1 MTIKKFKN
9 SKELWGKIK
18 NLRASKKISQEDIA
32 RIMELN
38 RVTYSNIESG
48 ERSIKETEII
58 LISDIFEKPLSY
70 FVNEKDS
77 IKELDKNDKN
87 YIFKKVFLYIL
98 NKVWEK
104 ANVWKIVVYK
114 LLYFSEFNHYEKL
127 WKSLLNIEFKK
138 WPMWPVPNPEE
149 VKSIFEEMN
158 NDNQIEE
165 VKTLFKWYEQHR
177 FVSKLKDINF
187 YNLLK
192 DLKPEQIQIIDDVI
206 YKLSNMTATQISEY
220 SHWDMP
226 YRATKQTWEIISK
239 TKVFYR
245 TPEYSVTLWEDD

>member
-9 SKELWGKIK
+9 SKLLWEKIK
-18 NLRASKKISQEDIA
+18 TLRASRKISQEDIA
-32 RIMELN
+32 KIMWLN
-38 RVTYSNIESG
+38 RVTYSNIETG
-48 ERSIKETEII
+48 DRNIKETEIS
-58 LISDIFEKPLSY
+58 LISDIFEKSISY
-70 FVNEKDS
+70 FVTESDTIKEIEKD
-77 IKELDKNDKN
+77 DKN

-114 LLYFSEFNHYEKL
+114 LLYFSEFNHYEKH
-127 WKSLLNIEFKK
+127 WKSLLNIQFIK

-149 VKSIFEEMN
+149 VKYIFSEMIEN
-158 NDNQIEE
+158 NQIEE

-177 FVSKLKDINF
+177 FVSKLKDIDF

-192 DLKPEQIQIIDDVI
+192 DLEPEQIEIIDNVM

-220 SHWDMP
+220 SHWDIP
-226 YRATKQTWEIISK
+226 YRSTKQTWEIISK
-239 TKVFYR
+239 TKAFYR
-245 TPEYSVTLWEDD
+245 TPEYSVTFWEDD

>member
-1 MTIKKFKN
+1 MSTKFLN
-9 SKELWGKIK
+9 SKELWEKIK
-18 NLRASKKISQEDIA
+18 NLRVSKKLSQEEISNLIWIS
-32 RIMELN
+32 RITLAK
-38 RVTYSNIESG
+38 IESG
-48 ERSIKETEII
+48 ERNIKEEELET
-58 LISDIFEKPLSY
+58 ISEIFEKPINY
-70 FVNEKDS
+70 FVKESDG

-114 LLYFSEFNHYEKL
+114 LLYFSEFNHYEKF

-138 WPMWPVPNPEE
+138 WPMWPVPDPEE
-149 VKSIFEEMN
+149 TKEIFKEMELN
-158 NDNQIEE
+158 NQIEE

-177 FVSKLKDINF
+177 FVSQLKDVDF
-187 YNLLK
+187 YDLVK
-192 DLKPEQIQIIDDVI
+192 DLQPEQIQVVDDVI
-206 YKLSNMTATQISEY
+206 EKLSNMTATQISEY

-226 YRATKQTWEIISK
+226 YRATKQSWDIISK